1 MKFVYYCWVIYIN
14 ELLMEYILSIV
25 LLLIILERIRIGKKI
40 SWYELRRELNRIA
53 VGNSI
58 ISLCKE
64 VGLSII

>member
-1 MKFVYYCWVIYIN
+1 
-14 ELLMEYILSIV
+14 MEYILSIV
-25 LLLIILERIRIGKKI
+25 LLLIILERIGIDKKI

>member
-1 MKFVYYCWVIYIN
+1 
-14 ELLMEYILSIV
+14 MEYILSIV